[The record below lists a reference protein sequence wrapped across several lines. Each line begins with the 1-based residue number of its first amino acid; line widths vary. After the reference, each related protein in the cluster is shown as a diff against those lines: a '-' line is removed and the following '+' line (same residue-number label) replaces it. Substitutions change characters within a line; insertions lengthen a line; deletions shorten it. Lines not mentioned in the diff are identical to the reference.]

1 MDDVEGEDVDG
12 EQRQRQSE
20 QVEVTVISLS
30 NTVSNPWTVMIKTVC
45 VQEREREKNNT
56 VNVKQIKNII
66 MNWLAHRSL
75 FKCSLQPINRGK
87 TP

>member
-56 VNVKQIKNII
+56 VNVKQIKKHHHELIG
-66 MNWLAHRSL
+66 ASKS
-75 FKCSLQPINRGK
+75 F
-87 TP
+87 